1 MKMQHLYDLH
11 LSTSRHIQWNARV
24 TVTIARKIIKVIVH
38 SFSGANRLYKNAATN
53 RIGYDMSIALV
64 GISIP
69 SFSAQYTTMA
79 MPTAA
84 VVIPQIKEN
93 HNGII
98 HPPILSDKRKLVAKS
113 IIYHGG

>member
-1 MKMQHLYDLH
+1 M
-11 LSTSRHIQWNARV
+11 NAKPKIVV
-24 TVTIARKIIKVIVH
+24 TVH

-53 RIGYDMSIALV
+53 RIGYEMRITLVGMSILN
-64 GISIP
+64 I
-69 SFSAQYTTMA
+69 SAQYGTRIVIS
-79 MPTAA
+79 AA

-98 HPPILSDKRKLVAKS
+98 HPPILSDKRKLVAKR